1 MSWLFL
7 LIPSWLAFFLFVFL
21 FRKFLG
27 YMKQEQNLV
36 IESFRDTLIDKDN
49 PVGLNKEE
57 LDKLKQQQ
65 QEAQR
70 HLNDVISRIP
80 VIQKD
85 GRFQVDEEAIRQR
98 KVAAQG
104 NGTAGMVNDDN
115 V

>member
-7 LIPSWLAFFLFVFL
+7 LIPSWLIFFLFVFL

-36 IESFRDTLIDKDN
+36 IESFKDTLIDKDN

-70 HLNDVISRIP
+70 HLSDVISRIP

-85 GRFQVDEEAIRQR
+85 GRFQIDEEEIRQR
-98 KVAAQG
+98 KAAAQA
-104 NGTAGMVNDDN
+104 NGTAGTVNKDN